1 MEGIGNM
8 KYQPVYSSR
17 LKRQLKATQKRGYNM
32 QLFKDIVTKLANG
45 EKLEAHNNDHALY
58 GNWKGFR
65 ECHIL
70 PDWLLI
76 YKIDGIHLILYL
88 ERTGTHSD
96 LLE

>member
-1 MEGIGNM
+1 M
-8 KYQPVYSSR
+8 KYFPRYSAKI
-17 LKRQLKATQKRGYNM
+17 KRQLKNTEKRGYDM
-32 QLFKDIVTKLANG
+32 QLFKDMVIKLANG
-45 EKLEAHNNDHALY
+45 EKLEPRYNDHALH

-76 YKIDGIHLILYL
+76 YKIDGVHLILYL

>member
-1 MEGIGNM
+1 MLEPKLTSRFKKNYALME
-8 KYQPVYSSR
+8 
-17 LKRQLKATQKRGYNM
+17 KRGYNM
-32 QLFKDIVTKLANG
+32 SLIDDVVETLLA
-45 EKLEAHNNDHALY
+45 EKPLPPERRDHPLR

-76 YKIDGIHLILYL
+76 YKIDGVHLILYL